1 MSKIAIIILAAGKSK
16 RMGFAKQIIRINNEP
31 LLKITLDKI
40 ESISEETYCVLGAN
54 KDLILEEIHFNNT
67 VVIDNINYEKGLS
80 SSINICIEFFEKK
93 NLNYDGVLFVLGD
106 QPAIETEYF
115 LSIIKTFNE
124 HKTKII
130 ATNYDGK
137 AGVPA
142 LFPKSFFKELKI
154 IKGDKGARE
163 ILKNKPKS
171 IIFESFKTN
180 LVDID
185 TRKDLI
191 DYNK

>member
-1 MSKIAIIILAAGKSK
+1 MSKIAIVILAAGKSL

-40 ESISEETYCVLGAN
+40 ESISEDTYCVLGAN

-80 SSINICIEFFEKK
+80 YSISICIEFFEKK

>member
-1 MSKIAIIILAAGKSK
+1 MSKIAIVILAAGKSL

-80 SSINICIEFFEKK
+80 SSISICIEFFEKK

>member
-80 SSINICIEFFEKK
+80 SSISICIEFFEKK

-115 LSIIKTFNE
+115 LSIIKAFNE

>member
-1 MSKIAIIILAAGKSK
+1 MSKIAIVILAAGKSL

-80 SSINICIEFFEKK
+80 SSISICIEFFEKK

-115 LSIIKTFNE
+115 LSIINTFNE

>member
-1 MSKIAIIILAAGKSK
+1 MSKIAIVILAAGKSL

-40 ESISEETYCVLGAN
+40 ESISEDTYCVLGAN

-67 VVIDNINYEKGLS
+67 VVIDNLNYEKGLS
-80 SSINICIEFFEKK
+80 SSISICIEFFEKK

-115 LSIIKTFNE
+115 LSIINRFNE

-130 ATNYDGK
+130 ATNYDGN

-171 IIFESFKTN
+171 IIFESFKTS

>member
-1 MSKIAIIILAAGKSK
+1 MSKIAIVILAAGKSL

-40 ESISEETYCVLGAN
+40 ESISDDTYCVLGAN

-67 VVIDNINYEKGLS
+67 VVIDNLNYEKGLS
-80 SSINICIEFFEKK
+80 SSISICIEFFEKK

-185 TRKDLI
+185 TNKDLI

>member
-1 MSKIAIIILAAGKSK
+1 MSKIAIVILAAGKSL

-40 ESISEETYCVLGAN
+40 ESISEDTYCVLGAN

-80 SSINICIEFFEKK
+80 SSISICIEFFEKK

-115 LSIIKTFNE
+115 LSIINTFNE

>member
-1 MSKIAIIILAAGKSK
+1 MSKIAIVILAAGKSL

-40 ESISEETYCVLGAN
+40 ESISEDTYCVLGAN
-54 KDLILEEIHFNNT
+54 KDLIFEEIHFNNT

-80 SSINICIEFFEKK
+80 SSISICIEFFEKK

-115 LSIIKTFNE
+115 LSIINRFNE

-154 IKGDKGARE
+154 IKGDKGATE

-171 IIFESFKTN
+171 IIFESFRTN

-185 TRKDLI
+185 TNKDLI
-191 DYNK
+191 DYSK

>member
-1 MSKIAIIILAAGKSK
+1 MSKIAIVILAAGKSL

-40 ESISEETYCVLGAN
+40 ESISEDTYCVLGAN

-80 SSINICIEFFEKK
+80 SSISICIEFFEKK

-115 LSIIKTFNE
+115 LSIINRFNK

-185 TRKDLI
+185 TNKDLI

>member
-1 MSKIAIIILAAGKSK
+1 MSKIAIVILAAGKSK

-80 SSINICIEFFEKK
+80 SSISICIEFFEKK

>member
-1 MSKIAIIILAAGKSK
+1 MSKIAIVILAAGKSL

-80 SSINICIEFFEKK
+80 SSISICIEFFEKK
-93 NLNYDGVLFVLGD
+93 NLNYDGILFVLGD

-154 IKGDKGARE
+154 IKGDKGASE

>member
-1 MSKIAIIILAAGKSK
+1 MSKIAIVILAAGKSL

-40 ESISEETYCVLGAN
+40 ESISEDTYCVLGAN

-80 SSINICIEFFEKK
+80 SSISICIEFFEKK

-115 LSIIKTFNE
+115 LSIINRFNE

>member
-67 VVIDNINYEKGLS
+67 LVIDNINYEKGLS
-80 SSINICIEFFEKK
+80 SSISICIEFFEKK

>member
-1 MSKIAIIILAAGKSK
+1 MSKIAIVILAAGKSL

-40 ESISEETYCVLGAN
+40 ESISENTYCVLGAN

-80 SSINICIEFFEKK
+80 SSISICIEFFEKK

>member
-1 MSKIAIIILAAGKSK
+1 MSKIAIVILAAGKSL

-40 ESISEETYCVLGAN
+40 ESISEDTYCVLGAN

-67 VVIDNINYEKGLS
+67 VVIDNLNYEKGLS
-80 SSINICIEFFEKK
+80 SSISICIEFFEKK

-115 LSIIKTFNE
+115 LSIINRFNE

-185 TRKDLI
+185 TNKDLI

>member
-1 MSKIAIIILAAGKSK
+1 MSKIAIVILAAGKSL
-16 RMGFAKQIIRINNEP
+16 RMGFAKQIIRINNKP

-40 ESISEETYCVLGAN
+40 ESISEDTYCVLGAN

-80 SSINICIEFFEKK
+80 SSISICIEFFEKK

>member
-1 MSKIAIIILAAGKSK
+1 MSKIAIVILAAGKSL

-80 SSINICIEFFEKK
+80 SSISTCIEFFEKK

-106 QPAIETEYF
+106 QPAIENEYF
-115 LSIIKTFNE
+115 SSIINTFNE

-142 LFPKSFFKELKI
+142 LFPKSFFKELKN

-185 TRKDLI
+185 TNKDLI

>member
-1 MSKIAIIILAAGKSK
+1 MSKIAIVILAAGKSL

-40 ESISEETYCVLGAN
+40 ESISEDTYCVLGAN

-80 SSINICIEFFEKK
+80 SSISICIEFFEKK

-115 LSIIKTFNE
+115 SSIINRFNK

-171 IIFESFKTN
+171 IIFESFKTS

>member
-1 MSKIAIIILAAGKSK
+1 MSKIAIIILAAGKSL

-80 SSINICIEFFEKK
+80 SSISICIEFFEKK

>member
-1 MSKIAIIILAAGKSK
+1 MSKIAIVILAAGKSL

-40 ESISEETYCVLGAN
+40 ESISEDTYCVLGAN

-80 SSINICIEFFEKK
+80 SSISICIEFFEKK

>member
-1 MSKIAIIILAAGKSK
+1 MSKIAIVILAAGKSL

-40 ESISEETYCVLGAN
+40 ESISEDTYCVLGAN

-80 SSINICIEFFEKK
+80 SSISICIEFFEKK

-137 AGVPA
+137 AVVPA

>member
-1 MSKIAIIILAAGKSK
+1 MSKIAIVILAAGKSL

-40 ESISEETYCVLGAN
+40 ESISEDTYCVLGAN

-80 SSINICIEFFEKK
+80 SSISICIEFFEKK

-115 LSIIKTFNE
+115 LSIINRFNK

-171 IIFESFKTN
+171 IIFESFKTS

>member
-1 MSKIAIIILAAGKSK
+1 MSKIAIVILAAGKSL

-40 ESISEETYCVLGAN
+40 ESISEDTYCVLGAN

-67 VVIDNINYEKGLS
+67 VVIDNLNYEKGLS
-80 SSINICIEFFEKK
+80 SSISICIEFFEKK

-185 TRKDLI
+185 TNKDLI

>member
-80 SSINICIEFFEKK
+80 SSISICIEFFEKK

>member
-80 SSINICIEFFEKK
+80 SSISICIEFFEKK

-115 LSIIKTFNE
+115 LSIINTFNE

>member
-1 MSKIAIIILAAGKSK
+1 MSKIAIVILAAGKSL

-80 SSINICIEFFEKK
+80 SSISICIEFFEKK

-115 LSIIKTFNE
+115 LSIINTFNE

-154 IKGDKGARE
+154 IKGDKGATE

>member
-1 MSKIAIIILAAGKSK
+1 MSKIAIVILAAGKSL

-40 ESISEETYCVLGAN
+40 ESISEDTYCVLGAN

-67 VVIDNINYEKGLS
+67 VVIDNLNYEKGLS
-80 SSINICIEFFEKK
+80 SSISICIEFFEKK

-115 LSIIKTFNE
+115 LSIINRFNE

>member
-1 MSKIAIIILAAGKSK
+1 MSKIAIVILAACKSL

-80 SSINICIEFFEKK
+80 SSISICIEFFEKK

-115 LSIIKTFNE
+115 LSIINTFNE

>member
-1 MSKIAIIILAAGKSK
+1 MSKIAIVILAAGKSL

-40 ESISEETYCVLGAN
+40 ESISEDTYCVLGAN

-80 SSINICIEFFEKK
+80 SSISICIEFFEKK

-115 LSIIKTFNE
+115 SSIIKTFNE

-185 TRKDLI
+185 TNKDLI

>member
-1 MSKIAIIILAAGKSK
+1 MSKIAIVILAAGKSL

-67 VVIDNINYEKGLS
+67 VVIDNLNYEKGLS
-80 SSINICIEFFEKK
+80 SSISICIEFFEKK

-185 TRKDLI
+185 TNKDLI

>member
-1 MSKIAIIILAAGKSK
+1 MSKIAIVILAAGKSL

-80 SSINICIEFFEKK
+80 SSISICIEFFEKK

-163 ILKNKPKS
+163 ILKNKAKS

>member
-80 SSINICIEFFEKK
+80 SSISICIEFFEKK

-163 ILKNKPKS
+163 ILKNKAKS

>member
-1 MSKIAIIILAAGKSK
+1 MSKIAIVILAAGKSL

-40 ESISEETYCVLGAN
+40 ESISEDTYCVLGAN
-54 KDLILEEIHFNNT
+54 KDLIFEEIHFNNT

-80 SSINICIEFFEKK
+80 SSISICIEFFEKK

-115 LSIIKTFNE
+115 LSIINRFNE

-154 IKGDKGARE
+154 IKGDKGATE

>member
-1 MSKIAIIILAAGKSK
+1 MSKIAIVILAAGKSL

-40 ESISEETYCVLGAN
+40 ESISEDTYCVLGAN

-80 SSINICIEFFEKK
+80 SSISICIEFFEKK

-115 LSIIKTFNE
+115 LSIINRFNE

-171 IIFESFKTN
+171 IIFESFRTN

-185 TRKDLI
+185 TNKDLI
-191 DYNK
+191 DYSK

>member
-1 MSKIAIIILAAGKSK
+1 MSKIAIVILAAGKSL

-40 ESISEETYCVLGAN
+40 ESISENTYCVLGAN

-67 VVIDNINYEKGLS
+67 VVIDNLNYEKGLS
-80 SSINICIEFFEKK
+80 SSISICIEFFEKK

>member
-1 MSKIAIIILAAGKSK
+1 MSKIAIVILAAGKSL

-67 VVIDNINYEKGLS
+67 VVIDNLNYEKGLS
-80 SSINICIEFFEKK
+80 SSISICIEFFEKK

>member
-1 MSKIAIIILAAGKSK
+1 MSKIAIVILAAGKSL

-40 ESISEETYCVLGAN
+40 ESISEDTYCVLGAN

-80 SSINICIEFFEKK
+80 SSISICIEFFEKK

-115 LSIIKTFNE
+115 LSIINRFNK

-142 LFPKSFFKELKI
+142 LFPKSFFKELKN

-171 IIFESFKTN
+171 IIFESFKTS

>member
-1 MSKIAIIILAAGKSK
+1 MSKIAIVILAAGKSL

-40 ESISEETYCVLGAN
+40 ESISEDTYCVLGAN

-67 VVIDNINYEKGLS
+67 VVIDNLNYEKGLS
-80 SSINICIEFFEKK
+80 SSISICIEFFEKK

>member
-80 SSINICIEFFEKK
+80 SSISICIEFFEKK
-93 NLNYDGVLFVLGD
+93 NLNYDDNDLKTLSKKRSRYVEFNLLYDRGTLFGLKTGGNID
-106 QPAIETEYF
+106 AILMSMPPEAKW
-115 LSIIKTFNE
+115 S
-124 HKTKII
+124 
-130 ATNYDGK
+130 
-137 AGVPA
+137 
-142 LFPKSFFKELKI
+142 
-154 IKGDKGARE
+154 
-163 ILKNKPKS
+163 
-171 IIFESFKTN
+171 
-180 LVDID
+180 
-185 TRKDLI
+185 
-191 DYNK
+191 